1 MLRNIYSENS
11 EKELLKPTKTGEYEI
26 DGIKTSPFQYLDSN
40 SKVQV
45 VGIIH
50 NDQWYIFKYKTLK
63 DDFEDDK
70 GIMTKIFNSIRLLD

>member
-50 NDQWYIFKYKTLK
+50 NDQ
-63 DDFEDDK
+63 
-70 GIMTKIFNSIRLLD
+70 